1 MSAFGAQRAH
11 TATVDVRGPGL
22 RSESFVPLRPF
33 FARCVR
39 RMFHHSLGNNLPL
52 SSLIAEVREHYP
64 MTKSDQYRAKA
75 EECRLM
81 AAKVTTSIDKAA
93 WLELATHWLGL
104 IRDPARTASERFHAM
119 ERDRGTR
126 QQKSSA
132 EH

>member
-1 MSAFGAQRAH
+1 MMRAIIAVLAFAATAAAGRALAAAEARPPRGTPEPSSRSPRCGRGTGA
-11 TATVDVRGPGL
+11 
-22 RSESFVPLRPF
+22 
-33 FARCVR
+33 
-39 RMFHHSLGNNLPL
+39 LPM
-52 SSLIAEVREHYP
+52 A
-64 MTKSDQYRAKA
+64 KSDEYRAKA